1 MSIYLPIAEI
11 SLNVFLLLGMGIAV
25 GVLAG
30 LFGIG
35 GGFILTPALI
45 FLGVPPPVAVG
56 TGAAQV
62 AASSVSGALGHWR
75 KSNVDVKLGCVL
87 IAGGLWG
94 SFVGVKLQQLLKAI
108 GQLDIF
114 ISVVYVVMLGTI
126 GSMMLIES
134 LKSWRGFRAGK
145 PAASRR
151 AGQHGMIERL
161 PFKQRFRTSKI
172 YVSIVPPVLIGAF
185 VGLLTAIMGVGGGFM
200 LIPALIY
207 MLRLPTRLAMGTSA
221 FQIIFV
227 TATTTILQ
235 AINNFS
241 VDLLLAAP
249 LMIGGVAG
257 AQIGVR
263 LGEKLRADQL
273 RLLLALLVLSVACRM
288 AFDLVRQP
296 EEMFVI
302 DVRA

>member
-11 SLNVFLLLGMGIAV
+11 SLNLFLLLAMGLAV

-45 FLGVPPPVAVG
+45 FLGVPPAVAVG

-75 KSNVDVKLGCVL
+75 KSNVDVKLGAVL

-94 SFVGVKLQQLLKAI
+94 SFVGVKLQQVLKAA
-108 GQLDIF
+108 GQLDSF
-114 ISVVYVVMLGTI
+114 IAVVYVVMLGTI

-134 LKSWRGFRAGK
+134 LKTWRGIRAGK
-145 PAASRR
+145 AVGKRR
-151 AGQHGMIERL
+151 AGQHSFIERL

-172 YVSIVPPVLIGAF
+172 YVSVVPPLMIGAF

-207 MLRLPTRLAMGTSA
+207 LLRLQTRLAMGTSA

-227 TATTTILQ
+227 TAVTTILQ
-235 AINNFS
+235 ATNNFT
-241 VDLLLAAP
+241 VDLMLAAP
-249 LMIGGVAG
+249 LMAGGVTG
-257 AQIGVR
+257 AQVGVR

-273 RLLLALLVLSVACRM
+273 RLLLAVLVLSVAGRM
-288 AFDLVRQP
+288 AVDLVRQP
-296 EEMFVI
+296 AEMFVI
-302 DVRA
+302 DARG

>member
-11 SLNVFLLLGMGIAV
+11 SLNLFLLVGMGLAV

-45 FLGVPPPVAVG
+45 FLGVPPQVAVG

-75 KSNVDVKLGCVL
+75 KSNVDVKLGGVL

-94 SFVGVKLQQLLKAI
+94 AFVGVKLQQVLKAA
-108 GQLDIF
+108 GQLDSF
-114 ISVVYVVMLGTI
+114 IAVVYVVMLGTI
-126 GSMMLIES
+126 GTMMLTES
-134 LKSWRGFRAGK
+134 LKTWRGIRAGK
-145 PAASRR
+145 PGNTRR
-151 AGQHGMIERL
+151 AGQHSFIERL
-161 PFKQRFRTSKI
+161 PFKQRFRASKI
-172 YVSIVPPVLIGAF
+172 YVSIVPPLLIGAF

-207 MLRLPTRLAMGTSA
+207 LLRLPTRLAMGTAA

-227 TATTTILQ
+227 TAVTTILQ
-235 AINNFS
+235 ATNNFS
-241 VDLLLAAP
+241 VDLMLAAP
-249 LMIGGVAG
+249 LMAGGVTG

-273 RLLLALLVLSVACRM
+273 RLLLALLVLGVAGRM
-288 AFDLVRQP
+288 AFDLVRP
-296 EEMFVI
+296 PTEVFVI
-302 DVRA
+302 DTQG